1 MAAKFGSSLPL
12 TAFFLLS
19 NLSISAFGDEFK
31 DLKDQVHA
39 IQRENQT
46 LREQLEKQ
54 SAVNQEQAKMIQ
66 DLAGEIEALK
76 TKDESISGRILE
88 FGTVPAAE
96 SFLAEEEASS
106 VPSLKFNGFARV
118 KYTVQDEVNAPEA
131 NANTFALGQ
140 FDLFVSSQ
148 LSEKLSALG
157 EIVFESDTNN
167 ETEIHLERSI
177 LKYSLSDL
185 WNIELG
191 RMHIPLGYWPSAYH
205 HGAWL
210 YTTVDR
216 PIIYE
221 WDDEGGILPMHI
233 VGVQLTGKKDFEDY
247 HFQYDVGIVNGR
259 GETATK
265 VANIQDRND
274 AKAFIA
280 AATVQPDAIAGLELG
295 GALYADKIPAD
306 TTVAARN
313 GEIDELI
320 LGGHAV
326 YLHEK
331 VELLAE
337 GIYMLHDDEVS
348 GSAYHTH
355 GFYLQGV
362 YQWNKWKPY
371 YRFDYLNFGE
381 GDPYYPGSAI
391 DTRKHAVGI
400 RWDPFTWNAIKFEYA
415 YQEREREDDI
425 HAITM
430 SSDYTF

>member
-1 MAAKFGSSLPL
+1 MAAKFGLSLPL

-54 SAVNQEQAKMIQ
+54 SSVNQEQAKMIQ
-66 DLAGEIEALK
+66 DLVGKIEAIEA
-76 TKDESISGRILE
+76 KDESLSRGLTELVTPE
-88 FGTVPAAE
+88 FLPENDSA
-96 SFLAEEEASS
+96 FS
-106 VPSLKFNGFARV
+106 VPSLKFNGFAGV
-118 KYTVQDEVNAPEA
+118 KYTAQDEVNAPEA

-157 EIVFESDTNN
+157 EIVFEFTDNN
-167 ETEIHLERSI
+167 ETVVDLERYV
-177 LKYSLSDL
+177 LKYSLNDL
-185 WNIELG
+185 WNVEMG
-191 RMHIPLGYWPSAYH
+191 RMHTPFGYWLGAYH
-205 HGAWL
+205 HGTWL
-210 YTTVDR
+210 HTTVGR
-216 PIIYE
+216 PLIFE
-221 WDDEGGILPMHI
+221 WEDDGGILPMHSI
-233 VGVQLTGKKDFEDY
+233 GLQINGSKSFEDFSMKY
-247 HFQYDVGIVNGR
+247 HMGIVNGR
-259 GETATK
+259 GETLTK
-265 VANIQDRND
+265 IQHVQDRND
-274 AKAFIA
+274 AKAFIVSA
-280 AATVQPDAIAGLELG
+280 AVQPGAIAGLELG
-295 GALYADKIPAD
+295 GSLYADKIPAD

-326 YLHEK
+326 YFHEK

-355 GFYLQGV
+355 GFYLQGA

-371 YRFDYLNFGE
+371 YRMDYLNFGE
-381 GDPYYPGSAI
+381 GDPYYSGQDI
-391 DTRKHAVGI
+391 DNTKHAVGI

-425 HAITM
+425 HAITL